1 MSADVQVRP
10 VDEPL
15 TPPFGGAQIWE
26 PAIDAVY
33 PYIERM
39 SLLVGRWGFK
49 KGEWFTEI
57 FDTSHL
63 LFYQILF
70 GFGED

>member
-39 SLLVGRWGFK
+39 SLLAGRWGFK
-49 KGEWFTEI
+49 
-57 FDTSHL
+57 
-63 LFYQILF
+63 
-70 GFGED
+70 